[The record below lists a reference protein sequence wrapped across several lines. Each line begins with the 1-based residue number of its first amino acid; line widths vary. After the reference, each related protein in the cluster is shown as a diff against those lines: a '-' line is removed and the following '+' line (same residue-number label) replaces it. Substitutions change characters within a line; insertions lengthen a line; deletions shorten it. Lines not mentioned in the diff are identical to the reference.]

1 MAYLSYLF
9 RNTVA
14 ILPVLI
20 HNDDILIHVH
30 KKRRVYMEFGRA
42 FSYTQKD
49 PDWLKK
55 VGIAGLLMFIP
66 FIGWLAVLGWGLE
79 ITRRV
84 ISHEPE
90 MLPEWS
96 NFTEHLVRGLK
107 GFVISFVF
115 SLPGALIN
123 GGQNIITTL
132 ARNPQLLE
140 NMDSRTIGMLTT
152 AASSVAICCGCFGF
166 IFSIAATFILPAAY
180 GNMMANNGDLGA
192 GFRFGEIFAL
202 IRAAVGPYL
211 MTLLGSIVV
220 GIIVPFGLIAC
231 IIGVFF
237 TAAWGTT
244 VVSHLYGQ
252 AYNAAKAAQAGTPVA
267 PVAPAAPA
275 M

>member
-1 MAYLSYLF
+1 M
-9 RNTVA
+9 
-14 ILPVLI
+14 
-20 HNDDILIHVH
+20 D
-30 KKRRVYMEFGRA
+30 FGRA
-42 FSYTQKD
+42 FSHAQQD
-49 PDWLKK
+49 PEWLKK

-66 FIGWLAVLGWGLE
+66 FIGWFAVLGWGLE

-84 ISHEPE
+84 INNDPGT
-90 MLPEWS
+90 LPDWS
-96 NFTEHLVRGLK
+96 NFTDHLVRGLK
-107 GFVISFVF
+107 GFVVSFVF

-132 ARNPQLLE
+132 ASNPQLME
-140 NMDSRTIGMLTT
+140 NMDSNTVGMLATV
-152 AASSVAICCGCFGF
+152 ASSVAICCGCIGF
-166 IFSIAATFILPAAY
+166 ILSIAATFILPAAY

-211 MTLLGSIVV
+211 MTLLGSFIV

-244 VVSHLYGQ
+244 VTSHLYGQ
-252 AYNAAKAAQAGTPVA
+252 AYNAAKAAQA
-267 PVAPAAPA
+267 APA